1 MNIIGEPTQI
11 GRSWLGLAVAQT
23 RHLSALTPHRQLLTA
38 TYTRDIYTLNADTAR
53 QVDTAPAS
61 FAGEGARDM
70 TYWPDDRITQ
80 LFGIDLPIILAPMAG
95 PVMADMVIAVSQQGG
110 LGSLPCAL
118 LDSAQVDVELAKIR
132 AATSNPVN
140 LNFFCHAPAA
150 FDPAREAAWRER
162 LRPYYLALGLDP
174 DMSIKASHR
183 AAFDE
188 AGCEMVE
195 KWRPEV
201 VSFHFG
207 LPASSLLERVRTTGA
222 KIISSATT
230 VREAQWLEAQGCD
243 AIIAQGSEAGG
254 HRGMFLTDEVS
265 GQIGTMALV
274 PQVVDAVSVPVIA
287 AGGIADARGIV
298 AALALGA
305 SAVQIGTAF
314 LRCPEAKVSPVHHER
329 LCSAHADETAITN
342 LFTGRP
348 ARGIVNRLMQEQGPV
363 GEGIPAF
370 PLAGGALAPL
380 RAASEPSGS
389 PDFMALWAGE
399 AFRLARPLPAAEL
412 TTTLWTETLAHLRQM
427 GHP

>member
-1 MNIIGEPTQI
+1 MKEWSDN
-11 GRSWLGLAVAQT
+11 
-23 RHLSALTPHRQLLTA
+23 
-38 TYTRDIYTLNADTAR
+38 
-53 QVDTAPAS
+53 
-61 FAGEGARDM
+61 
-70 TYWPDDRITQ
+70 RITK
-80 LFGIDLPIILAPMAG
+80 LFGIHLPIILAPMAG
-95 PVMADMVIAVSQQGG
+95 PVLADMVIAVSQQGG

-118 LDSAQVDVELAKIR
+118 LDNTQVDVELAKIR
-132 AATSNPVN
+132 AATSDPVN
-140 LNFFCHAPAA
+140 LNFFCHAPAT
-150 FDPAREAAWRER
+150 FDPAREAAWRDR
-162 LRPYYLALGLDP
+162 LRPYFLAFGLDP
-174 DMSIKASHR
+174 DMSIKPSHR

-195 KWRPEV
+195 KWCPEV

-207 LPASSLLERVRTTGA
+207 LPAPSLLQRVRATGA

-254 HRGMFLTDEVS
+254 HRGMFMTDEVS
-265 GQIGTMALV
+265 GQVGTMALV

-298 AALALGA
+298 AAMALGA

-314 LRCPEAKVSPVHHER
+314 LRCPEANVSPVHREQ
-329 LCSAHADETAITN
+329 LCSAQADETAITN

-348 ARGIVNRLMQEQGPV
+348 ARGIVNRLMREQGPIA
-363 GEGIPAF
+363 EEIPAF

-389 PDFMALWAGE
+389 PDFMTLWAGQ
-399 AFRLARPLPAAEL
+399 ALRLARPIPAAEL
-412 TTTLWTETLAHLRQM
+412 TKTLWAETLNHLSRM
-427 GHP
+427 SRP

>member
-1 MNIIGEPTQI
+1 
-11 GRSWLGLAVAQT
+11 
-23 RHLSALTPHRQLLTA
+23 
-38 TYTRDIYTLNADTAR
+38 
-53 QVDTAPAS
+53 
-61 FAGEGARDM
+61 M
-70 TYWPDDRITQ
+70 THWPDNRITK
-80 LFGIDLPIILAPMAG
+80 LFGIDVPIILAPMAG

-118 LDSAQVDVELAKIR
+118 LDSGQVDVELARIR
-132 AATSNPVN
+132 AATSKPVN

-150 FDPAREAAWRER
+150 LDPAREAAWRDR

-174 DMSIKASHR
+174 DIEVKPSHR

-188 AGCEMVE
+188 KGCEMVE
-195 KWRPEV
+195 KWRPQV

-207 LPASSLLERVRTTGA
+207 LPAASMLERVRATGA

-230 VREAQWLEAQGCD
+230 VREAEWLEAQGCD

-254 HRGMFLTDEVS
+254 HRGMFLTDDVS
-265 GQIGTMALV
+265 SQIGTMAVV
-274 PQVVDAVSVPVIA
+274 PQIADAVSVPVIA

-298 AALALGA
+298 AAAALGA

-314 LRCPEAKVSPVHHER
+314 LRTPEAKLSPVHLER
-329 LCSAHADETAITN
+329 LCSAQADETAITN

-348 ARGIVNRLMQEQGPV
+348 ARGIINRLMREQSPMV
-363 GEGIPAF
+363 NDVPAF

-399 AFRLARPLPAAEL
+399 AFRMARPLPAAQL
-412 TTTLWTETLAHLRQM
+412 TQALWTETLDHLGRMRRRSVHACYDPCQKVE
-427 GHP
+427 G